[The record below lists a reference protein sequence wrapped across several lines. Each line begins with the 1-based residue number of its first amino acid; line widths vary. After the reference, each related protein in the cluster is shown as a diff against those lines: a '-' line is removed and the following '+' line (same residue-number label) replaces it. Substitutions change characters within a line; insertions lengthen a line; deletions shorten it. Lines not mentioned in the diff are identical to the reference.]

1 MPVEAGMPGNTATTT
16 TNVARFFRVLVVE
29 DNLVDCEITI
39 RYLARA
45 WPFER
50 DMKVDTVTDGSA
62 ALEKLRRERYAL
74 VVLDWRLP
82 GMSGAELL
90 RRLRQD
96 GCRAPVVVVSGLTRE
111 QIPEDLGAM
120 GAVYLG
126 KDEMNALTFHRAIA
140 EALRQLGMTS
150 AAATSTG

>member
-1 MPVEAGMPGNTATTT
+1 MQGNDVTTT
-16 TNVARFFRVLVVE
+16 ANATRFFRVLVVD
-29 DNLVDCEITI
+29 DNSIDCEITT

-50 DMKVDTVTDGSA
+50 DMKVDTATDGTS
-62 ALEKLRRERYAL
+62 ALEKIRQQRYAL

-82 GMSGAELL
+82 GMSGDQLL
-90 RRLRQD
+90 RRLRQE

-126 KDEMNALTFHRAIA
+126 KDELNALTFHRAIA
-140 EALRQLGMTS
+140 EALRQLGVAS
-150 AAATSTG
+150 AATTPAG